1 MAEAVPLEESDG
13 LEFVDAS
20 SGDEEEV
27 PTPSHAPRLP
37 LPCGAPTPDV
47 ITQQALATR
56 AAFQARG
63 TSVLPLSKEIV
74 SCGERMKKKMPPMFA
89 FSRLL
94 RDPQK
99 HAIWCLWSVCD
110 TFDCCQSPGELRAQ
124 QEKLRSA
131 FDSQTPSD
139 DIEGEIWSALRAALQ
154 CYSIIQKPFHDLA
167 EGMAARPF
175 MRGATTGL
183 VFNSFDELMLHVYR
197 FGGAIGLIALPVL
210 SEDAMTDGDVA
221 MGALSLGMAL
231 QLTDMLNCVGHHFR
245 TLGNRTIPKD
255 LLREHGISESELE
268 TNLRGDS
275 SSLVGHAE
283 WQALMAKLLA
293 PVRPWLQHAAWAGER
308 LPRKSC
314 IAVRVGV
321 RMCMRV
327 VLHIE
332 RRGYNS
338 INTRTQMFTVRT
350 IGDVAGA
357 MRGSGIQAEKMSL

>member
-1 MAEAVPLEESDG
+1 MANLEETDG

-27 PTPSHAPRLP
+27 PTPTNAPRLP
-37 LPCGAPTPDV
+37 LPSGAPTPDV

-56 AAFQARG
+56 AAFQTAG
-63 TSVLPLSKEIV
+63 ACDLPLTKETAA
-74 SCGERMKKKMPPMFA
+74 CGELMKKKMPPMFA

-94 RDPQK
+94 RDSQK

-110 TFDCCQSPGELRAQ
+110 TFDDCQTPAELRAL
-124 QEKLRSA
+124 QEKLRSVFA
-131 FDSQTPSD
+131 SQTLSA
-139 DIEGEIWSALRAALQ
+139 DIEGDIWGALRVALHS
-154 CYSIIQKPFHDLA
+154 YSIIQQPFHDLV

-175 MRGATTGL
+175 MRGMTSGL
-183 VFNSFDELMLHVYR
+183 AFNSVDELMLHVYR
-197 FGGAIGLIALPVL
+197 FGGTIGLIALPVL
-210 SEDAMTDGDVA
+210 SEDAMMDGDVA

-231 QLTDMLNCVGHHFR
+231 QLTDLLNCVGHHYR

-268 TNLRGDS
+268 SNLRGDS
-275 SSLVGHAE
+275 SSLVGHPE

-314 IAVRVGV
+314 VAVRVGV

-332 RRGYNS
+332 KRGYNS
-338 INTRTQMFTVRT
+338 INSRTQMFTVKT
-350 IGDVAGA
+350 VGDVAAGA
-357 MRGSGIQAEKMSL
+357 MRGSGIKAEKMSL